1 MDKANDNTKIGFFT
15 IILCL
20 GFIYLAEKYGSH
32 NVQFFMYLGLSFIIG
47 CFFLWGRLKSIL
59 VRYSWGKRFVSF
71 INWVL
76 SLFDRFL
83 NLFPDKGPK
92 HVDGDPEKMSRAEK
106 WMWRILLAPIT
117 LFFGIALVIL
127 GIETMAGKNY
137 GLGGL
142 LVAFSL
148 VLFFLTWKILKGK
161 IKTHIDENPKDWGW
175 KKGLWRISLPYIAG
189 FLGIGLILMG
199 LETMIINSDSAG
211 GLHVIFG
218 LVLLFLTW
226 RIRRDKIKT
235 TIVRNPKDW

>member
-1 MDKANDNTKIGFFT
+1 MAYGNSKIHLWSIPLWIGAVYLIDKIGAFNSLT
-15 IILCL
+15 IL
-20 GFIYLAEKYGSH
+20 
-32 NVQFFMYLGLSFIIG
+32 VLGLSFFCG
-47 CFFLWGRLKSIL
+47 LYLLWLRLKSIL
-59 VRYSWGKRFVSF
+59 VRYYWGERVVRFV
-71 INWVL
+71 NWGL

-161 IKTHIDENPKDWGW
+161 IKTHIDENPKDWDW

-199 LETMIINSDSAG
+199 LETMIINSDYAG